1 MSSCSRQRHLPA
13 SLHVPANASPTSPLL
28 SESGSFSSWPSQI
41 PEDTLQIPQ
50 EWFINDIKIDPSH
63 VLGRGSFG
71 TVCLGE
77 WLGSPVAVK
86 RLHEVFFEPS
96 VSIEER
102 NGVLRTFARELTM
115 LFNLKH
121 PNIVMFF
128 GVHDTSGRGELTLT
142 PDTCLVQELLCCS
155 LGARNRQE
163 PRLTYRNVVDISID
177 IVSALRYLHCRPEP
191 IVHRDL
197 ASKNILL
204 TQEGVPK
211 IADLGVAK
219 VISSTQKIVQ
229 HSRQPGTDL
238 YMPPEVK
245 VEGAHYDYRIDIY
258 SFGVILMEVSVGRDP
273 TAGEAF
279 RIQDRHQGGL
289 EIVSETERRRR
300 DLHDL
305 GDSPLR
311 TLVLHCL
318 ARKEDRPTAKE
329 VHERLKALRKQREY
343 TCLPI
348 IPIMPDSSAGT
359 GSSSQQLH
367 LANARCEILEQKLQS
382 LSTERDLLQKKLE
395 ALMKQRMW
403 LSRSPEEGANS
414 FPMSELEQLR
424 VRNAQLEKALQQN
437 PFAHS
442 GYASPSSFGQGVGID
457 HSRVRLLEATIRS
470 RDSEVA
476 DLRRRNISLEQ
487 ELGQYRTEMLVNG
500 FTSSYER
507 PAPRG
512 YVARGA
518 LSPSSS
524 SPRHSLVAS
533 LPASSSHPST
543 ENSEAKQMKRQLEKY
558 KNLTMELDMKLKDAR
573 LEVSQYEAKKT
584 STDVQA
590 RYEIQALQAENQMLR
605 SDLDRATR
613 DNSRLQQDL
622 SYRRYDGRPY

>member
-1 MSSCSRQRHLPA
+1 MSSCSRQRHSPA
-13 SLHVPANASPTSPLL
+13 SLLANAAPMSPL

-50 EWFINDIKIDPSH
+50 EWFIDDIKIDPSH

-96 VSIEER
+96 VSVEEK

-128 GVHDTSGRGELTLT
+128 GVHDASGRGELTLT
-142 PDTCLVQELLCCS
+142 PDTYLVQELLCCS
-155 LGARNRQE
+155 LGVRNRQE
-163 PRLTYRNVVDISID
+163 PRLTYRNVVDISVD

-219 VISSTQKIVQ
+219 VISSTQKFVQ

-245 VEGAHYDYRIDIY
+245 VEGADYDYRIDIY
-258 SFGVILMEVSVGRDP
+258 SFGVILMEISVGRDP
-273 TAGEAF
+273 TASEAF
-279 RIQDRHQGGL
+279 RIQDRHRGGL

-300 DLHDL
+300 DLNDL

-311 TLVLHCL
+311 SLVLHCL

-343 TCLPI
+343 TCLPVT
-348 IPIMPDSSAGT
+348 PIMLDSSAGT

-367 LANARCEILEQKLQS
+367 LANARCEILEQKVQS
-382 LSTERDLLQKKLE
+382 LSTERDMLQKKLE
-395 ALMKQRMW
+395 ALMKQRTW

-414 FPMSELEQLR
+414 FPMSALEQLR
-424 VRNAQLEKALQQN
+424 MRNAQLEKALQQN
-437 PFAHS
+437 SFAHS
-442 GYASPSSFGQGVGID
+442 SCNYTSPSSFGQGPAVE
-457 HSRVRLLEATIRS
+457 HSRIRLLEATVRS

-476 DLRRRNISLEQ
+476 DLRRRNIALEQ
-487 ELGQYRTEMLVNG
+487 ELGQYRTEILVNG

-518 LSPSSS
+518 LSSPSS
-524 SPRHSLVAS
+524 SPRNSLVAS

-543 ENSEAKQMKRQLEKY
+543 ENSETKQMKRQLEKY

-573 LEVSQYEAKKT
+573 LEISQYETKKT

-590 RYEIQALQAENQMLR
+590 RYEIKALQAENQMLR
-605 SDLDRATR
+605 SDLERASR

>member
-1 MSSCSRQRHLPA
+1 MSSYSRERLFHPA
-13 SLHVPANASPTSPLL
+13 SPLGAQPTSPL
-28 SESGSFSSWPSQI
+28 SESGSFSSWQSQI
-41 PEDTLQIPQ
+41 PEDTLQVPQ
-50 EWFINDIKIDPSH
+50 EWFIKDIKIDPSH

-71 TVCLGE
+71 TVCIGE

-86 RLHEVFFEPS
+86 RLHEVFFESS
-96 VSIEER
+96 VSTVEKTGI
-102 NGVLRTFARELTM
+102 LRTFARELTM

-142 PDTCLVQELLCCS
+142 PDTCLIQELLCCS

-177 IVSALRYLHCRPEP
+177 VVSALRYLHCRAEP

-197 ASKNILL
+197 ASKNVLL

-219 VISSTQKIVQ
+219 VISSTQKFAQ

-245 VEGAHYDYRIDIY
+245 VEGAQYDYRIDIY
-258 SFGVILMEVSVGRDP
+258 SFGVILMEISIGRDP
-273 TAGEAF
+273 TASEAF
-279 RIQDRHQGGL
+279 RVRERGQGGL
-289 EIVSETERRRR
+289 EIVLETERRRR
-300 DLHDL
+300 DLQDL
-305 GDSPLR
+305 GESPLR
-311 TLVLHCL
+311 RLVLRCL
-318 ARKEDRPTAKE
+318 ARKDDRPTARE
-329 VHERLKALRKQREY
+329 VHETLKVLQKQREY
-343 TCLPI
+343 TCLPV
-348 IPIMPDSSAGT
+348 IPIIPDSSAAT
-359 GSSSQQLH
+359 GNSVQQLQRAH
-367 LANARCEILEQKLQS
+367 ARCEMLEQKLQS
-382 LSTERDLLQKKLE
+382 LRLEKDLLQKNMD
-395 ALMKQRMW
+395 ALMKQRPW
-403 LSRSPEEGANS
+403 LSRAPEESTSS

-424 VRNAQLEKALQQN
+424 MRNAQLEKALQQHS
-437 PFAHS
+437 FTHS
-442 GYASPSSFGQGVGID
+442 GYPSPSSFGQ
-457 HSRVRLLEATIRS
+457 STTMEQERLRLLEATIRS

-476 DLRRRNISLEQ
+476 DLRRRNIALEQ
-487 ELGQYRTEMLVNG
+487 ELGQYRTESLVNG

-507 PAPRG
+507 PTPRG
-512 YVARGA
+512 YMARGV
-518 LSPSSS
+518 LSSSSS

-533 LPASSSHPST
+533 LPASSSLSSA
-543 ENSEAKQMKRQLEKY
+543 ESSEAKQMKRQLEKY

-573 LEVSQYEAKKT
+573 LEISRYESRKT

-613 DNSRLQQDL
+613 DNSRLQQDV